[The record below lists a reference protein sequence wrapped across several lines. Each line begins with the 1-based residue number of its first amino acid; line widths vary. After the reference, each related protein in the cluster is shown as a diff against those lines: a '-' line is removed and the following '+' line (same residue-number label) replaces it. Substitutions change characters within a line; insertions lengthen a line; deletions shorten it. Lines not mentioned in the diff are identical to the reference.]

1 MLRQLSFAMRVSR
14 ALYAGV
20 ELGIADILASGAQTS
35 IEIAARTGTHAPT
48 LRRLLRA
55 LVAYGVFEETGP
67 GHFSTECGGGIAAQ
81 GCAGIAARRRAFH
94 GGRRTLGAM
103 V

>member
-1 MLRQLSFAMRVSR
+1 MSNPSPVSPALMLRQLSFAMRVSR

-35 IEIAARTGTHAPT
+35 TQIAAG
-48 LRRLLRA
+48 
-55 LVAYGVFEETGP
+55 
-67 GHFSTECGGGIAAQ
+67 
-81 GCAGIAARRRAFH
+81 RRAFH
-94 GGRRTLGAM
+94 GRRRTLGAM